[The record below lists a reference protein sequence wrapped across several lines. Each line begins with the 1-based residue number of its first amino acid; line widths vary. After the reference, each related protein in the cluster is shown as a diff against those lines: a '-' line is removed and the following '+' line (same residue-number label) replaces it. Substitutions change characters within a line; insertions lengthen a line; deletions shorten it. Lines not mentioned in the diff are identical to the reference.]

1 MRVLVTGG
9 TGFIGRWVVK
19 SLEERGADI
28 VVCTRTAPERAR
40 YSIVL
45 ADLLKPDAAERAIL
59 EAKPD
64 IVLHNAWCVDHGKF
78 WSAPANLDWTAATLR
93 LARAAKDRGVR
104 RFVGVGTCFEYS
116 WPADADCVEQSTPIR
131 PTSLYGVTKDATRRI
146 VEEYAAGT
154 GLEFAWA
161 RLFYLFGPYEHP
173 DRLAS
178 SVAIKLAR
186 NQAAPLSSGLAVR
199 DFIDVRDA
207 GAAISALA
215 LSRVTAAVNIGS
227 GNGVTIADLAG
238 MLKSAAG
245 GSGHLQLG
253 ALPDRAGEPPRIVA
267 DVRRLRRE
275 VGYQPAIS
283 MEERLGET
291 YRWWQ
296 QHLAKAKG
304 A

>member
-1 MRVLVTGG
+1 M
-9 TGFIGRWVVK
+9 
-19 SLEERGADI
+19 E
-28 VVCTRTAPERAR
+28 
-40 YSIVL
+40 
-45 ADLLKPDAAERAIL
+45 
-59 EAKPD
+59 
-64 IVLHNAWCVDHGKF
+64 H
-78 WSAPANLDWTAATLR
+78 
-93 LARAAKDRGVR
+93 
-104 RFVGVGTCFEYS
+104 
-116 WPADADCVEQSTPIR
+116 STPIR

-173 DRLAS
+173 GPACLFR
-178 SVAIKLAR
+178 R
-186 NQAAPLSSGLAVR
+186 NQARPQPGGAAVLR
-199 DFIDVRDA
+199 AGCSRFHRCSRCRRRRHLGA
-207 GAAISALA
+207 GAFPGDREPL
-215 LSRVTAAVNIGS
+215 NIGS
-227 GNGVTIADLAG
+227 GYGVTIADLAG

-267 DVRRLRRE
+267 DVSRLRRE